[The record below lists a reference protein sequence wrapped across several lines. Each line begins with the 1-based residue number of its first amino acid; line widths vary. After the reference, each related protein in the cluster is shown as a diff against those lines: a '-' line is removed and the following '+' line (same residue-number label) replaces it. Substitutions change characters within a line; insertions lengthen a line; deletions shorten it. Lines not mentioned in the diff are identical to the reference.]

1 MEILQLEK
9 NGDNRKIFQQLKILD
24 PDFVFQKENSS
35 TTLFYINEDEKI
47 LGYAIV
53 ELAEKACLKRIF
65 VNRKLRNNGF
75 GSILLKY
82 IINWLIN
89 NNFDSLVVENHKQ
102 MNNFLEK
109 QRFVKNKDG
118 FYELGN
124 FREERKQNK
133 RMIFVSKFAIVV
145 NIVLA
150 LLKIISGN
158 IFRSVSLISDGL
170 NSLSDLITNILVI
183 IGLKVGENPEDE
195 EHPFGH
201 GKIESVFSVI
211 IGTFIMITAFDIIK
225 ENIMGL
231 FQMKGEV
238 ISSPMPV
245 IITVIVIVIKIFQ
258 LLFMKNKTKDYRGA
272 LINSLLEDYKADIVI
287 SISVLMGILLSRINP
302 VFDVFVGVSVAI
314 YIMYSGYNLIK
325 DNALILLDSQDEEL
339 LESVRKDLSEF
350 DEIENAHDF
359 RMTTSG
365 KNIYLFI
372 DVRMNKSIT
381 IDEAHE
387 ITNKISKFIKHKYK
401 NIKRVLIHAE
411 PVYDNDLIRRVF
423 KR

>member
-133 RMIFVSKFAIVV
+133 RMIFVSKFAIVI

-372 DVRMNKSIT
+372 DVRMNKSLT

-423 KR
+423 K

>member
-65 VNRKLRNNGF
+65 VNRQLRNNGF

-124 FREERKQNK
+124 FREERRQNK

-225 ENIMGL
+225 ENIMEL

-411 PVYDNDLIRRVF
+411 PIYDNDLIRRVF
-423 KR
+423 K

>member
-35 TTLFYINEDEKI
+35 TTLFYVNEDEKI
-47 LGYAIV
+47 LGYAII
-53 ELAEKACLKRIF
+53 EFAEKACLKRIF

-124 FREERKQNK
+124 FREERRQNK
-133 RMIFVSKFAIVV
+133 RMIFVSKFAIVI

-339 LESVRKDLSEF
+339 LENVRKDLSEF
-350 DEIENAHDF
+350 EEIENAHDF

-372 DVRMNKSIT
+372 DVRMNKSLT

-411 PVYDNDLIRRVF
+411 PVYDNDLVRCVF
-423 KR
+423 K

>member
-124 FREERKQNK
+124 FREERRQNK

-225 ENIMGL
+225 ENIMEL

-411 PVYDNDLIRRVF
+411 PIYDNDLIRRVF
-423 KR
+423 K

>member
-124 FREERKQNK
+124 FREERRQNK

-183 IGLKVGENPEDE
+183 IGLKVGENPEDK

-231 FQMKGEV
+231 FQMKGEA

-339 LESVRKDLSEF
+339 LENVRKDLSEF
-350 DEIENAHDF
+350 EEIENAHDF

-372 DVRMNKSIT
+372 DVRMNKSLT

-411 PVYDNDLIRRVF
+411 PVYDNDLVRCVF
-423 KR
+423 K

>member
-1 MEILQLEK
+1 MEIVKLEK
-9 NGDNRKIFQQLKILD
+9 TGKNTKLFEQLKKLD
-24 PDFVFQKENSS
+24 NDFEFQGKNDSES
-35 TTLFYINEDEKI
+35 LFYIIEDEKI

-53 ELAEKACLKRIF
+53 ELTKRACLKRIF
-65 VNRKLRNNGF
+65 INKKLRNNGF

-82 IINWLIN
+82 LINWLIN
-89 NNFDSLVVENHKQ
+89 NNFDSLVVENHKY

-109 QRFVKNKDG
+109 QRFIKNKDG

-124 FREERKQNK
+124 FREERKQNR
-133 RMIFVSKFAIVV
+133 RMIFVSKFAIAV

-150 LLKIISGN
+150 LLKIVSGH
-158 IFRSVSLISDGL
+158 IFKSVSLISDGL

-183 IGLKVGENPEDE
+183 IGLKVGENPEDK

-211 IGTFIMITAFDIIK
+211 IGTFIMITAFNIIK
-225 ENIMGL
+225 ENIVGL
-231 FQMKGEV
+231 FQLKGEV
-238 ISSPMPV
+238 ITSSIPV

-272 LINSLLEDYKADIVI
+272 LINSLLEDYKADIAV
-287 SISVLMGILLSRINP
+287 SVSVLIGILSSKINP
-302 VFDVFVGVSVAI
+302 VFDVLVGVLVAI

-365 KNIYLFI
+365 KSIYLFI
-372 DVRMNKSIT
+372 DVRMNKSLT

-411 PVYDNDLIRRVF
+411 PVYDNNSSGCVI
-423 KR
+423 K

>member
-1 MEILQLEK
+1 MEIVKLEK
-9 NGDNRKIFQQLKILD
+9 TGKNTKLFEQLKKLD
-24 PDFVFQKENSS
+24 NDFEFQEKNDSES
-35 TTLFYINEDEKI
+35 LFYIIEDEKI

-53 ELAEKACLKRIF
+53 ELTERACLKRIF
-65 VNRKLRNNGF
+65 INKKLRNNGF

-82 IINWLIN
+82 LINWLIN
-89 NNFDSLVVENHKQ
+89 NNFDSLVVENHKH

-109 QRFVKNKDG
+109 QRFIKNKDG

-124 FREERKQNK
+124 FREERKQNR
-133 RMIFVSKFAIVV
+133 RMIFVSKFAIAV

-150 LLKIISGN
+150 LLKIVSGH
-158 IFRSVSLISDGL
+158 IFKSVSLISDGL

-183 IGLKVGENPEDE
+183 IGLKVGENPEDK

-211 IGTFIMITAFDIIK
+211 IGTFIMITAFNIIK
-225 ENIMGL
+225 ENIVGL
-231 FQMKGEV
+231 FQLKGEV
-238 ISSPMPV
+238 ITSSMPV

-272 LINSLLEDYKADIVI
+272 LINSLLEDYKADIAV
-287 SISVLMGILLSRINP
+287 SVSVLIGILLSRINP
-302 VFDVFVGVSVAI
+302 VFDVVVGVSVAI

-325 DNALILLDSQDEEL
+325 DNALILLDSQDEKL

-372 DVRMNKSIT
+372 DVRMNRSLT

-411 PVYDNDLIRRVF
+411 PVYDNNSSGCVI
-423 KR
+423 K

>member
-1 MEILQLEK
+1 MEIVKLEK
-9 NGDNRKIFQQLKILD
+9 TGKNTKLFEQLKKLD
-24 PDFVFQKENSS
+24 NDFEFQEKNDSES
-35 TTLFYINEDEKI
+35 LFYIIEDEKI

-53 ELAEKACLKRIF
+53 ELTERACLKRIF
-65 VNRKLRNNGF
+65 INKKLRNNGF

-82 IINWLIN
+82 LINWLIN
-89 NNFDSLVVENHKQ
+89 NNFDSLVVENHKH

-109 QRFVKNKDG
+109 QRFIKNKDG

-124 FREERKQNK
+124 FREERKQNR
-133 RMIFVSKFAIVV
+133 RMIFVSKFAIAV

-150 LLKIISGN
+150 LLKIVSGH
-158 IFRSVSLISDGL
+158 IFKSVSLISDGL

-183 IGLKVGENPEDE
+183 IGLKVGENPEDK

-211 IGTFIMITAFDIIK
+211 IGTFIMITAFNIIK
-225 ENIMGL
+225 ENIVGL
-231 FQMKGEV
+231 FQLKGEV
-238 ISSPMPV
+238 ITSSMPI
-245 IITVIVIVIKIFQ
+245 IITIIVIVIKIFQ

-272 LINSLLEDYKADIVI
+272 LINSLLEDYKADIAV
-287 SISVLMGILLSRINP
+287 SVSVLIGISLSKINP
-302 VFDVFVGVSVAI
+302 VFDVVVGVSVAI

-372 DVRMNKSIT
+372 DVRMNRSLT

-411 PVYDNDLIRRVF
+411 PVYDNDSSGCVI
-423 KR
+423 K

>member
-24 PDFVFQKENSS
+24 SDFVFQKENSS
-35 TTLFYINEDEKI
+35 ATLFYINEDEKI

-53 ELAEKACLKRIF
+53 ELVEKACLKRIF

-258 LLFMKNKTKDYRGA
+258 LFFMKNKTKDYRGA

-372 DVRMNKSIT
+372 DVRMNRSLT

-411 PVYDNDLIRRVF
+411 PVYDNDSSGCAI
-423 KR
+423 K

>member
-1 MEILQLEK
+1 MEILKLEK
-9 NGDNRKIFQQLKILD
+9 TGKNTELFEQLKKLD
-24 PDFVFQKENSS
+24 NDFEFQGKKDSES
-35 TTLFYINEDEKI
+35 LFYIIEDEKI

-53 ELAEKACLKRIF
+53 ELTERACLKRIF
-65 VNRKLRNNGF
+65 INKKLRNNGF

-82 IINWLIN
+82 LINWLIN
-89 NNFDSLVVENHKQ
+89 NNFDSLVVENHKH

-124 FREERKQNK
+124 FREERKQNR
-133 RMIFVSKFAIVV
+133 RMIFVSKFAIAV

-150 LLKIISGN
+150 LLKIVSGHV
-158 IFRSVSLISDGL
+158 FKSVSLISDGL

-183 IGLKVGENPEDE
+183 IGLKVGENPEDK

-211 IGTFIMITAFDIIK
+211 IGTFIMITAFNIIK
-225 ENIMGL
+225 ENIVGL
-231 FQMKGEV
+231 FQLKGEV
-238 ISSPMPV
+238 ITSSMPV

-272 LINSLLEDYKADIVI
+272 LINSLLEDYKVDIAV
-287 SISVLMGILLSRINP
+287 SVSVLIGILLSKINP
-302 VFDVFVGVSVAI
+302 VFDVVVGVSVAI

-365 KNIYLFI
+365 KSIYLFI
-372 DVRMNKSIT
+372 DVRMNRSLT

-411 PVYDNDLIRRVF
+411 PVYDNDSSGCVI
-423 KR
+423 K

>member
-1 MEILQLEK
+1 M
-9 NGDNRKIFQQLKILD
+9 FQQLKVLD
-24 PDFVFQKENSS
+24 FDFIFQEDNDSN
-35 TTLFYINEDEKI
+35 TLFYIIEDGKI
-47 LGYAIV
+47 LGYAVI
-53 ELAEKACLKRIF
+53 ELAEKACLKKIF
-65 VNRKLRNNGF
+65 VNKKLRNNGF

-82 IINWLIN
+82 IINWLMN
-89 NNFDSLVVENHKQ
+89 NNFDSLVVEKHKQ

-109 QRFVKNKDG
+109 QRFVKNSDG

-124 FREERKQNK
+124 FSEERKLNK
-133 RMIFVSKFAIVV
+133 KMMFVSKFAIVV

-158 IFRSVSLISDGL
+158 IFKSVSLISDGL

-183 IGLKVGENPEDE
+183 IGLKVGENPEDK

-225 ENIMGL
+225 ENTTGL
-231 FQMKGEV
+231 FQLKGKV
-238 ISSPMPV
+238 ITSPMPV
-245 IITVIVIVIKIFQ
+245 IITVIVIIIKVFQ
-258 LLFMKNKTKDYRGA
+258 LIFMKNNTKDYRGA

-287 SISVLMGILLSRINP
+287 SISVLAGILLSKINP
-302 VFDVFVGVSVAI
+302 VFDVFVGISVAI

-339 LESVRKDLSEF
+339 LENVRKDLSEF

-372 DVRMNKSIT
+372 DVRMDKSLT

-411 PVYDNDLIRRVF
+411 PVYNNNF
-423 KR
+423 

>member
-133 RMIFVSKFAIVV
+133 RMIFVSKFAIVI

-183 IGLKVGENPEDE
+183 IGLKVGENPEDK

-258 LLFMKNKTKDYRGA
+258 LFFMKNKTKDYRGV

-339 LESVRKDLSEF
+339 LENVRKDLSEF
-350 DEIENAHDF
+350 EEIENAHDF

-372 DVRMNKSIT
+372 DVRMNKSLT

-411 PVYDNDLIRRVF
+411 PVYDNDLIRCVF
-423 KR
+423 K

>member
-158 IFRSVSLISDGL
+158 IFRSVSLVSDGL

-183 IGLKVGENPEDE
+183 IGLKVGENPEDK

-258 LLFMKNKTKDYRGA
+258 LFFMKNKTKDYRGA

-423 KR
+423 K

>member
-24 PDFVFQKENSS
+24 SDFVFQKENSS
-35 TTLFYINEDEKI
+35 ATLFYINEDEKI

-53 ELAEKACLKRIF
+53 ELVEKACLKRIF

-258 LLFMKNKTKDYRGA
+258 LFFMKNKTKDYRGA

>member
-1 MEILQLEK
+1 MEILKLEK
-9 NGDNRKIFQQLKILD
+9 TGKNTELFEQLKKLD
-24 PDFVFQKENSS
+24 NDFEFQGKKDSES
-35 TTLFYINEDEKI
+35 LFYIIEDEKI

-53 ELAEKACLKRIF
+53 ELTERACLKRIF
-65 VNRKLRNNGF
+65 INKKLRNNGF

-82 IINWLIN
+82 LINWLIN
-89 NNFDSLVVENHKQ
+89 NNFDSIVVENHKH

-109 QRFVKNKDG
+109 QRFIKNKDG

-124 FREERKQNK
+124 FREERKQNR
-133 RMIFVSKFAIVV
+133 RMIFVSKFAIAV

-150 LLKIISGN
+150 LLKIVSGHV
-158 IFRSVSLISDGL
+158 FKSVSLISDGL

-183 IGLKVGENPEDE
+183 IGLKVGENPEDK

-211 IGTFIMITAFDIIK
+211 IGTFIMITAFNIIK
-225 ENIMGL
+225 ENIVGL
-231 FQMKGEV
+231 FQLKGEV
-238 ISSPMPV
+238 ITSPMPV

-272 LINSLLEDYKADIVI
+272 LINSLLEDYKADIAV
-287 SISVLMGILLSRINP
+287 SVSVLIGILLSRINP
-302 VFDVFVGVSVAI
+302 VFDVVVGVYVAI

-325 DNALILLDSQDEEL
+325 DNALILLDSQDEKL

-372 DVRMNKSIT
+372 DVRMNKSLT

-411 PVYDNDLIRRVF
+411 PVYDNDSSGCVI
-423 KR
+423 K

>member
-9 NGDNRKIFQQLKILD
+9 TKDNKKLFQQLKVLD
-24 PDFVFQKENSS
+24 FDFIFQEDNDSN
-35 TTLFYINEDEKI
+35 TLFYIIEDGKI
-47 LGYAIV
+47 LGYAVI
-53 ELAEKACLKRIF
+53 ELAEKACLKKIF
-65 VNRKLRNNGF
+65 VNKKLRNNGF

-82 IINWLIN
+82 IINWLMN
-89 NNFDSLVVENHKQ
+89 NNFDSLVVEKHKQ

-109 QRFVKNKDG
+109 QRFVKNSDG

-124 FREERKQNK
+124 FSEERKLNK
-133 RMIFVSKFAIVV
+133 KMMFVSKFAIVV

-183 IGLKVGENPEDE
+183 IGLKVGENPEDK

-225 ENIMGL
+225 ENIMGI

-238 ISSPMPV
+238 ITSPMPV
-245 IITVIVIVIKIFQ
+245 IITVIVIIIKVFQ
-258 LLFMKNKTKDYRGA
+258 LIFMKNNTKDYRGA

-287 SISVLMGILLSRINP
+287 SISVLAGILLSKINP
-302 VFDVFVGVSVAI
+302 VFDVFVGISVAI

-339 LESVRKDLSEF
+339 LENVRKDLSEF

-372 DVRMNKSIT
+372 DVRMNKSLT

-411 PVYDNDLIRRVF
+411 PVYNNL
-423 KR
+423 

>member
-1 MEILQLEK
+1 MEIVKLEK
-9 NGDNRKIFQQLKILD
+9 TGKNTELFEQLKKLD
-24 PDFVFQKENSS
+24 NDFEFQGKNDSES
-35 TTLFYINEDEKI
+35 LFYITEKDNI

-53 ELAEKACLKRIF
+53 ELTERACLKRIF
-65 VNRKLRNNGF
+65 INKKLRNNGF

-82 IINWLIN
+82 LINWLIN
-89 NNFDSLVVENHKQ
+89 NNFDSLVVENHKH

-124 FREERKQNK
+124 FSEERKQNR
-133 RMIFVSKFAIVV
+133 RMIFVSKFAIAV

-150 LLKIISGN
+150 LLKIVSGHV
-158 IFRSVSLISDGL
+158 FKSVSLISDGL

-183 IGLKVGENPEDE
+183 IGLKVGENPEDK

-211 IGTFIMITAFDIIK
+211 IGTFIMITAFNIIK
-225 ENIMGL
+225 ENIVGL
-231 FQMKGEV
+231 FQLKGEV
-238 ISSPMPV
+238 ITSSMPV

-272 LINSLLEDYKADIVI
+272 LINSLLEDYKVDIAV
-287 SISVLMGILLSRINP
+287 SVSVLIGILLSKINP
-302 VFDVFVGVSVAI
+302 VFDVVVGVSVAI

-372 DVRMNKSIT
+372 DVRMNRSLT

-411 PVYDNDLIRRVF
+411 PVYDNDSSGCVI
-423 KR
+423 K

>member
-24 PDFVFQKENSS
+24 PDFVFQKKNSS

-133 RMIFVSKFAIVV
+133 RMIFVSKFAIVI

-231 FQMKGEV
+231 FQTKGEV

-258 LLFMKNKTKDYRGA
+258 LLFMKNKTKDYRGV

-339 LESVRKDLSEF
+339 LENVRKDLSEF

-423 KR
+423 K

>member
-1 MEILQLEK
+1 MEILKLEK
-9 NGDNRKIFQQLKILD
+9 TGKNIELFEQLKKLD
-24 PDFVFQKENSS
+24 NDFEFQGKNDSES
-35 TTLFYINEDEKI
+35 LFYIIEDEKI

-53 ELAEKACLKRIF
+53 ELAERACLKRIF
-65 VNRKLRNNGF
+65 INKKLRNNGF

-82 IINWLIN
+82 LINWLIN
-89 NNFDSLVVENHKQ
+89 NNFDSLVVENHKH

-109 QRFVKNKDG
+109 QRFIKNKDG

-124 FREERKQNK
+124 FREERKQNR
-133 RMIFVSKFAIVV
+133 RMIFVSKFAIDV

-150 LLKIISGN
+150 LLKIVSGHV
-158 IFRSVSLISDGL
+158 FKSVSLISDGL

-183 IGLKVGENPEDE
+183 IGLKVGENPEDK

-211 IGTFIMITAFDIIK
+211 IGTFIMITAFNIIK
-225 ENIMGL
+225 ENIVGL
-231 FQMKGEV
+231 FQLKGEV
-238 ISSPMPV
+238 ITSSMPV

-272 LINSLLEDYKADIVI
+272 LINSLLEDYKVDIAV
-287 SISVLMGILLSRINP
+287 SVSVLIGILLSKINP
-302 VFDVFVGVSVAI
+302 VFDVVVGVSVAI

-365 KNIYLFI
+365 KSIYLFI
-372 DVRMNKSIT
+372 DVRMNRSLT

-411 PVYDNDLIRRVF
+411 PVYDNDSSGCVI
-423 KR
+423 K

>member
-124 FREERKQNK
+124 FREERRQNK
-133 RMIFVSKFAIVV
+133 RMIFVSKFAIVI

-423 KR
+423 K

>member
-9 NGDNRKIFQQLKILD
+9 TKDNKKLFQQLKVLD
-24 PDFVFQKENSS
+24 FDFIFQEDNDSN
-35 TTLFYINEDEKI
+35 TLFYIIEDGKI

-53 ELAEKACLKRIF
+53 ELAEKACLKKIF
-65 VNRKLRNNGF
+65 INKKLRNNGF

-82 IINWLIN
+82 IINWLMN
-89 NNFDSLVVENHKQ
+89 NNFDSLVVEKHKQ

-109 QRFVKNKDG
+109 QRFVKNSDG

-124 FREERKQNK
+124 FSEEGKLNK
-133 RMIFVSKFAIVV
+133 KMMFVSKFAIVI

-158 IFRSVSLISDGL
+158 IFKSVSLISDGL

-183 IGLKVGENPEDE
+183 IGLKVGENPEDK

-225 ENIMGL
+225 ENIMGI

-238 ISSPMPV
+238 ITSPMPV
-245 IITVIVIVIKIFQ
+245 IITVIVIIIKVFQ
-258 LLFMKNKTKDYRGA
+258 LIFMKNNTKDYRGA

-287 SISVLMGILLSRINP
+287 SISVLAGILLSKINP
-302 VFDVFVGVSVAI
+302 VFDVFVGISVAI

-339 LESVRKDLSEF
+339 LENVRKDLSEF

-372 DVRMNKSIT
+372 DVRMDKSLT

-411 PVYDNDLIRRVF
+411 PVYNNNF
-423 KR
+423 

>member
-1 MEILQLEK
+1 MEIVKLEK
-9 NGDNRKIFQQLKILD
+9 TGKNTELFEQLKKLD
-24 PDFVFQKENSS
+24 NDFEFQGKNDSES
-35 TTLFYINEDEKI
+35 LFYIIEDEKI
-47 LGYAIV
+47 LGYVIV
-53 ELAEKACLKRIF
+53 ELTERACLKRIF
-65 VNRKLRNNGF
+65 INKKLRNNGF

-82 IINWLIN
+82 LINWLIN
-89 NNFDSLVVENHKQ
+89 NNFDSIVVENHKH

-109 QRFVKNKDG
+109 QRFIKNKDG

-124 FREERKQNK
+124 FREERKQNR
-133 RMIFVSKFAIVV
+133 RMIFVSKFAIAV

-150 LLKIISGN
+150 LLKIVSGHV
-158 IFRSVSLISDGL
+158 FKSVSLISDGL

-183 IGLKVGENPEDE
+183 IGLKVGENPEDK

-211 IGTFIMITAFDIIK
+211 IGTFIMITAFNIIK
-225 ENIMGL
+225 ENIVGL
-231 FQMKGEV
+231 FQLKGEV
-238 ISSPMPV
+238 ITSSIPV

-272 LINSLLEDYKADIVI
+272 LINSLLEDYKADIAV
-287 SISVLMGILLSRINP
+287 SVSVLIGILSSKINP
-302 VFDVFVGVSVAI
+302 VFDVLVGVLVAI

-325 DNALILLDSQDEEL
+325 DNALILLDSQDEKL

-365 KNIYLFI
+365 KSIYLFI
-372 DVRMNKSIT
+372 DVRMNKSLT

-411 PVYDNDLIRRVF
+411 PVYDNNSSGCVI
-423 KR
+423 K

>member
-24 PDFVFQKENSS
+24 PDFVFQKENGS

-53 ELAEKACLKRIF
+53 ELAEKAYLKRIF

-133 RMIFVSKFAIVV
+133 RMIFVSKFAIVI

-183 IGLKVGENPEDE
+183 IGLKVGENPEDK

-225 ENIMGL
+225 ENIMEL

-423 KR
+423 K

>member
-9 NGDNRKIFQQLKILD
+9 TKDNKKLFQQLKVLD
-24 PDFVFQKENSS
+24 FDFIFQEDSDSN
-35 TTLFYINEDEKI
+35 TLFYIIEDGKV

-53 ELAEKACLKRIF
+53 ELAEKACLKKIF
-65 VNRKLRNNGF
+65 INRKLRNNGF

-82 IINWLIN
+82 IINWLMN
-89 NNFDSLVVENHKQ
+89 NNFDSLVVEKHKQ

-109 QRFVKNKDG
+109 QRFVKNSDG

-124 FREERKQNK
+124 FSEERKLNK
-133 RMIFVSKFAIVV
+133 KMMFVSEFAIVI

-158 IFRSVSLISDGL
+158 IFKSVSLISDGL

-183 IGLKVGENPEDE
+183 IGLKVGENPEDK

-225 ENIMGL
+225 ENIMGI

-238 ISSPMPV
+238 ITSSMPV
-245 IITVIVIVIKIFQ
+245 IITVIVIIIKVFQ
-258 LLFMKNKTKDYRGA
+258 LIFMKNNTKDYRGA

-287 SISVLMGILLSRINP
+287 SISVLAGILLSKINP
-302 VFDVFVGVSVAI
+302 VFDVFVGISVAI

-339 LESVRKDLSEF
+339 LENVRKDLSEF

-372 DVRMNKSIT
+372 DVRMDKSLT

-411 PVYDNDLIRRVF
+411 PVYNNNF
-423 KR
+423 

>member
-9 NGDNRKIFQQLKILD
+9 TKDNKKLFQQLKVLD
-24 PDFVFQKENSS
+24 FDFMFQKDDDSS
-35 TTLFYINEDEKI
+35 RLFYIIEDGKV

-53 ELAEKACLKRIF
+53 ELAEKACLKKIF
-65 VNRKLRNNGF
+65 INKKLRNNGF

-124 FREERKQNK
+124 FREERRQNK
-133 RMIFVSKFAIVV
+133 RMIFVSKFAIVI

-158 IFRSVSLISDGL
+158 IFKSVSLISDGL

-183 IGLKVGENPEDE
+183 IGLKVGENPEDK

-225 ENIMGL
+225 ENIMGI

-238 ISSPMPV
+238 ITSPMPV
-245 IITVIVIVIKIFQ
+245 IITVIVIIIKVFQ
-258 LLFMKNKTKDYRGA
+258 LIFMKNNTKDYRGA

-287 SISVLMGILLSRINP
+287 SISVLAGILLSKINP
-302 VFDVFVGVSVAI
+302 VFDVLVGVSVAI

-372 DVRMNKSIT
+372 DVRMNKSLT

-411 PVYDNDLIRRVF
+411 PVYNNF
-423 KR
+423 

>member
-9 NGDNRKIFQQLKILD
+9 TKDNKKLFQQLKVLD
-24 PDFVFQKENSS
+24 FDFIFQEDSDSN
-35 TTLFYINEDEKI
+35 TLFYIIEDGKV

-53 ELAEKACLKRIF
+53 ELAEKACLKKIF
-65 VNRKLRNNGF
+65 INRKLRNNGF

-82 IINWLIN
+82 IINWLMN
-89 NNFDSLVVENHKQ
+89 NNFDSLVVEKHKQ

-109 QRFVKNKDG
+109 QRFVKNSDG

-124 FREERKQNK
+124 FSEERKLNK
-133 RMIFVSKFAIVV
+133 KMMFVSEFAIVI

-158 IFRSVSLISDGL
+158 IFKSVSLISDGL

-183 IGLKVGENPEDE
+183 IGLKVGENPEDK

-225 ENIMGL
+225 ENIMGI

-238 ISSPMPV
+238 ITSSMPV
-245 IITVIVIVIKIFQ
+245 IITVIVIIIKVFQ
-258 LLFMKNKTKDYRGA
+258 LIFMKNNTKDYRGA

-287 SISVLMGILLSRINP
+287 SISVLAGILLSKINP
-302 VFDVFVGVSVAI
+302 VFDVFVGISVAI

-339 LESVRKDLSEF
+339 LENVRKDLSEF

-372 DVRMNKSIT
+372 DVRMDKSLT

-411 PVYDNDLIRRVF
+411 PVYNNL
-423 KR
+423 

>member
-9 NGDNRKIFQQLKILD
+9 TKDNKKLFQQLKVLD
-24 PDFVFQKENSS
+24 FDFIFQEGNDSN
-35 TTLFYINEDEKI
+35 TLFYIIEDGKI
-47 LGYAIV
+47 LGYAVI
-53 ELAEKACLKRIF
+53 ELAEKACLKKIF
-65 VNRKLRNNGF
+65 VNKKLRNNGF

-82 IINWLIN
+82 IINWLMN
-89 NNFDSLVVENHKQ
+89 NNFDSLVVEKHKQ

-109 QRFVKNKDG
+109 QRFVKNRDG

-124 FREERKQNK
+124 FSEERKQNK
-133 RMIFVSKFAIVV
+133 KMMFVSKFAIVV

-158 IFRSVSLISDGL
+158 IFRSVSLTSDGL

-183 IGLKVGENPEDE
+183 IGLKVGENPEDK

-225 ENIMGL
+225 ENIMGI

-238 ISSPMPV
+238 ITSSMPV
-245 IITVIVIVIKIFQ
+245 IITVIVIIIKVFQ
-258 LLFMKNKTKDYRGA
+258 LIFMKNNTKDYRGA

-287 SISVLMGILLSRINP
+287 SISVLAGILLSKINP
-302 VFDVFVGVSVAI
+302 VFDVFVGISVAI

-339 LESVRKDLSEF
+339 LENVRKDLSEF

-372 DVRMNKSIT
+372 DVRMNKSLT

-411 PVYDNDLIRRVF
+411 PVYNNF
-423 KR
+423 

>member
-1 MEILQLEK
+1 MEILKLEK
-9 NGDNRKIFQQLKILD
+9 TEKNTELFEQLKKLD
-24 PDFVFQKENSS
+24 NDFEFQGKKDSES
-35 TTLFYINEDEKI
+35 LFYIIEDEKI

-53 ELAEKACLKRIF
+53 ELTERACLKRIF
-65 VNRKLRNNGF
+65 INKKFRNNGF

-82 IINWLIN
+82 LINWLIN
-89 NNFDSLVVENHKQ
+89 NNFDSLVVENHKH

-124 FREERKQNK
+124 FSEERKQNR
-133 RMIFVSKFAIVV
+133 RMIFVSKFAIAV

-150 LLKIISGN
+150 LLKIVSGHV
-158 IFRSVSLISDGL
+158 FKSVSLISDGL

-183 IGLKVGENPEDE
+183 IGLKVGENPEDK

-211 IGTFIMITAFDIIK
+211 IGTFIMITAFNIIK
-225 ENIMGL
+225 ENIVGL
-231 FQMKGEV
+231 FQLKGEV
-238 ISSPMPV
+238 ITSSMPV

-287 SISVLMGILLSRINP
+287 SISVLAGILLSKINP
-302 VFDVFVGVSVAI
+302 VFDVVVGVSVAI

-372 DVRMNKSIT
+372 DVRMNRSLT

-401 NIKRVLIHAE
+401 NIKRVVIHAE
-411 PVYDNDLIRRVF
+411 PGYHNDSSGCARE
-423 KR
+423 

>member
-24 PDFVFQKENSS
+24 PDFVFQKKNSS

-133 RMIFVSKFAIVV
+133 RMIFVSKFAIVI

-225 ENIMGL
+225 ENIMEL

-372 DVRMNKSIT
+372 DVRMNKSLT

-411 PVYDNDLIRRVF
+411 PIYDNDLIRRVF
-423 KR
+423 K

>member
-1 MEILQLEK
+1 MEIEKLEK
-9 NGDNRKIFQQLKILD
+9 TGKNTKLFEQLKKLD
-24 PDFVFQKENSS
+24 NDFEFQGKNDSES
-35 TTLFYINEDEKI
+35 LFYIIEDEKI
-47 LGYAIV
+47 LGYVIV
-53 ELAEKACLKRIF
+53 ELTERACLKRIF
-65 VNRKLRNNGF
+65 INKKLSNNGF

-82 IINWLIN
+82 LINWLIN
-89 NNFDSLVVENHKQ
+89 NNFDSIVVENHKH

-109 QRFVKNKDG
+109 QRFIKNKDG

-124 FREERKQNK
+124 FREERKQNR
-133 RMIFVSKFAIVV
+133 RMIFVSKFAIAV

-150 LLKIISGN
+150 LLKIVSGHV
-158 IFRSVSLISDGL
+158 FKSVSLISDGL

-183 IGLKVGENPEDE
+183 IGLKVGENPEDK

-211 IGTFIMITAFDIIK
+211 IGTFIMITAFNIIK
-225 ENIMGL
+225 ENIVGL
-231 FQMKGEV
+231 FQLKGEV
-238 ISSPMPV
+238 ITSPMPV

-272 LINSLLEDYKADIVI
+272 LINSLLEDYKADIAV
-287 SISVLMGILLSRINP
+287 SVSVLIGILLSRINP
-302 VFDVFVGVSVAI
+302 VFDVVVGVYVAI

-372 DVRMNKSIT
+372 DVRMNRSLT

-411 PVYDNDLIRRVF
+411 PVYNNF
-423 KR
+423 

>member
-9 NGDNRKIFQQLKILD
+9 TKDNKKLFQQLKVLD
-24 PDFVFQKENSS
+24 FDFIFQEGNDSN
-35 TTLFYINEDEKI
+35 TLFYIIEDGKI

-53 ELAEKACLKRIF
+53 ELAEKACLKKIF
-65 VNRKLRNNGF
+65 INKKLRNNGF

-82 IINWLIN
+82 IINWLMN
-89 NNFDSLVVENHKQ
+89 NNFDSLVVEKHKQ

-109 QRFVKNKDG
+109 QRFVKNSDG

-124 FREERKQNK
+124 FSEEGKLNK
-133 RMIFVSKFAIVV
+133 KMMFVSKFAIVI

-158 IFRSVSLISDGL
+158 IFKSVSLISDGL

-183 IGLKVGENPEDE
+183 IGLKVGENPEDK

-225 ENIMGL
+225 ENIMGI

-238 ISSPMPV
+238 ITSPMPV
-245 IITVIVIVIKIFQ
+245 IITVIVIIIKVFQ
-258 LLFMKNKTKDYRGA
+258 LIFMKNNTKDYRGA

-287 SISVLMGILLSRINP
+287 SISVLAGILLSKINP
-302 VFDVFVGVSVAI
+302 VFDVFVGISVAI

-339 LESVRKDLSEF
+339 LENVRKDLSEF

-372 DVRMNKSIT
+372 DVRMDKSLT

-411 PVYDNDLIRRVF
+411 PVYDNDSSGCAI
-423 KR
+423 K

>member
-9 NGDNRKIFQQLKILD
+9 TKDNKKLFQQLKVLD
-24 PDFVFQKENSS
+24 FDFIFQEDNDSN
-35 TTLFYINEDEKI
+35 TLFYIIEDGKI
-47 LGYAIV
+47 LGYAVI
-53 ELAEKACLKRIF
+53 ELAEKACLKKIF
-65 VNRKLRNNGF
+65 VNKKLRNNGF

-82 IINWLIN
+82 IINWLMN
-89 NNFDSLVVENHKQ
+89 NNFDSLVVEKHKQ

-109 QRFVKNKDG
+109 QRFVKNRDG

-124 FREERKQNK
+124 FSEERKQNK
-133 RMIFVSKFAIVV
+133 KMMFVSKFAIVV

-183 IGLKVGENPEDE
+183 IGLKVGENPEDK

-225 ENIMGL
+225 ENITGL
-231 FQMKGEV
+231 FQLKGKV
-238 ISSPMPV
+238 ITSPMPV
-245 IITVIVIVIKIFQ
+245 IITVIVIIIKVFQ
-258 LLFMKNKTKDYRGA
+258 LIFMKNNTKDYRGA

-287 SISVLMGILLSRINP
+287 SISVLAGILISKINP
-302 VFDVFVGVSVAI
+302 VFDVFVGISVAI

-325 DNALILLDSQDEEL
+325 DNALILLDSQNEEL
-339 LESVRKDLSEF
+339 LENVRKDLSEF

-372 DVRMNKSIT
+372 DVRMNKSLT

-411 PVYDNDLIRRVF
+411 PVYNNF
-423 KR
+423 

>member
-1 MEILQLEK
+1 MEIVKLEK
-9 NGDNRKIFQQLKILD
+9 TGKNTKLFEQLKKLD
-24 PDFVFQKENSS
+24 NDFEFQGKNDSES
-35 TTLFYINEDEKI
+35 LFYIIEDEKI

-53 ELAEKACLKRIF
+53 ELTERACLKRIF
-65 VNRKLRNNGF
+65 INKKLRNNGF

-82 IINWLIN
+82 LINWLIN
-89 NNFDSLVVENHKQ
+89 NNFDSLVVENHKH

-109 QRFVKNKDG
+109 QRFIKNKDG

-124 FREERKQNK
+124 FREERKQNR
-133 RMIFVSKFAIVV
+133 RMIFVSKFAIAV

-150 LLKIISGN
+150 LLKIVSGHV
-158 IFRSVSLISDGL
+158 FKSVSLISDGL

-183 IGLKVGENPEDE
+183 IGLKVGENPEDK

-211 IGTFIMITAFDIIK
+211 IGTFIMITAFNIIK
-225 ENIMGL
+225 ENIVRL
-231 FQMKGEV
+231 FQLKGEV
-238 ISSPMPV
+238 ITSSIPV

-272 LINSLLEDYKADIVI
+272 LINSLLEDYKADIAV
-287 SISVLMGILLSRINP
+287 SVSVLIGILSSKINP
-302 VFDVFVGVSVAI
+302 VFDVLVGVLVAI

-365 KNIYLFI
+365 KSIYLFI
-372 DVRMNKSIT
+372 DVRMNKSLT

-411 PVYDNDLIRRVF
+411 PVYDNDSSGCVI
-423 KR
+423 K